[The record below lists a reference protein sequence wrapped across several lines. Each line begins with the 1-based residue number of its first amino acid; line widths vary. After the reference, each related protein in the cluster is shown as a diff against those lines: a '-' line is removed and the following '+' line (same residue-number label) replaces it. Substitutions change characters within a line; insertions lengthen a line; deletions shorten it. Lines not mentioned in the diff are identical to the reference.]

1 MLEHAIIASSD
12 KKKRILVLPI
22 SIGAHIL
29 LIAVAVWAGVW
40 NVGVPEN
47 PPAQGWTLV
56 IGVAPAI
63 PPPPAPPPP
72 PATEPAQSD
81 PQPVQQTP
89 VEPVTPTTVPFEV
102 PDIPVTPVTGGGSGA
117 GEPGGEPGGIEGGT
131 PGGVVGGEP
140 GGMVGGGGTGQGDG
154 PLVVGGDVKAPVLIS
169 RVDPEFP
176 RVALQTGIKGTVVI
190 RCVIDRQGRIRNA
203 EIVESAHPL
212 LERAALAAVQK
223 WRFHPGTL
231 NGRPVDVI
239 FQLTVNFN
247 RTRR

>member
-63 PPPPAPPPP
+63 PPPAPPPP
-72 PATEPAQSD
+72 AEPAQSD

-89 VEPVTPTTVPFEV
+89 VEPVTPTIVPFEV
-102 PDIPVTPVTGGGSGA
+102 PDIPVTPVTGGETGA
-117 GEPGGEPGGIEGGT
+117 GERGGEPGGVEGGT

-140 GGMVGGGGTGQGDG
+140 GGMLGGGGTGQGDG
-154 PLVVGGDVKAPVLIS
+154 PLVVGGDVKAPVTIR
-169 RVDPEFP
+169 RVDPEYP
-176 RVALQTGIKGTVVI
+176 RPAQLAGIQGTVVM
-190 RCVIDRQGRIRNA
+190 RCVIDRQGRIRSA
-203 EIVESAHPL
+203 EVHKAVHPIL
-212 LERAALAAVQK
+212 DAAALAAVRQ
-223 WRFHPGTL
+223 WRFRPGTL
-231 NGRPVDVI
+231 NGQPVDVI
-239 FQLTVNFN
+239 FHLTVNFSLE
-247 RTRR
+247 RQ